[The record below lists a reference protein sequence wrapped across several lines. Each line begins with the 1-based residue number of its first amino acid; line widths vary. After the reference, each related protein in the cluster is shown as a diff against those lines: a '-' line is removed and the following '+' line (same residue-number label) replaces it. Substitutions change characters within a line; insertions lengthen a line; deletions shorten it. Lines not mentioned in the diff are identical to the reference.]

1 MASTPDAVPSATGC
15 SDRVVLGAWV
25 RYGVGMATRNQRQE
39 AQKRARKKQE
49 EDRKKLEHE
58 LRLKRKAT
66 EDAWVAIMDVD
77 RVKYA
82 AGQALGVLLEF
93 GQSRE
98 DLMEEFDL
106 SRADLNAFLKAEPVD
121 SNEDDDEAAN
131 GSESSVSDDEES
143 ATGNEI
149 SESHHDY

>member
-1 MASTPDAVPSATGC
+1 
-15 SDRVVLGAWV
+15 
-25 RYGVGMATRNQRQE
+25 MATRNQRQE

-121 SNEDDDEAAN
+121 SDEDDDEAAV
-131 GSESSVSDDEES
+131 GSESSVSDDDE
-143 ATGNEI
+143 T
-149 SESHHDY
+149 SESHHSY

>member
-1 MASTPDAVPSATGC
+1 MAAASDAVPSAIGG

-77 RVKYA
+77 RVTPLRYPHERA
-82 AGQALGVLLEF
+82 RTCVRGMGRCRRSY
-93 GQSRE
+93 SRPR
-98 DLMEEFDL
+98 M
-106 SRADLNAFLKAEPVD
+106 RVR
-121 SNEDDDEAAN
+121 
-131 GSESSVSDDEES
+131 
-143 ATGNEI
+143 
-149 SESHHDY
+149 

>member
-1 MASTPDAVPSATGC
+1 
-15 SDRVVLGAWV
+15 
-25 RYGVGMATRNQRQE
+25 MATRNQRQE

-49 EDRKKLEHE
+49 EDRKRLEQE

-98 DLMEEFDL
+98 DLMEEFEL
-106 SRADLNAFLKAEPVD
+106 SRADLNTFLKAEPVD
-121 SNEDDDEAAN
+121 DDQDDESAD
-131 GSESSVSDDEES
+131 SDESSVSDGEES
-143 ATGNEI
+143 SDTDHS
-149 SESHHDY
+149 SEPSNNY